1 MIGLFVKIL
10 KVPSK
15 IMAPLIT
22 VICFIGAYSIN
33 NSVSGILIVILFG
46 AMGYLMRKFRYDP
59 APLILAFVLGPL
71 MEDAMRQ
78 SMMLFRGDFLKIFER
93 PIATIFLGIAFFLFV
108 SPLLTTLLKLRFS
121 KPTFIDD
128 NT

>member
-1 MIGLFVKIL
+1 
-10 KVPSK
+10 
-15 IMAPLIT
+15 
-22 VICFIGAYSIN
+22 
-33 NSVSGILIVILFG
+33 
-46 AMGYLMRKFRYDP
+46 MGYLMRKFRYDP

-71 MEDAMRQ
+71 LEDALRQ
-78 SMMLFRGDFLKIFER
+78 SMMLFRGDFLKIFNR

-121 KPTFIDD
+121 KPTFVDD